1 MNSCRSPA
9 TLLLRVIAVAG
20 AIGLA
25 SQASEALAQAGP
37 DGKTAS
43 SAAASKP
50 GTVSGVTVQA
60 PPKTRIPPGK
70 KAALDAEAA
79 KRKAWK
85 TYRATTPAPTPA
97 STPTAGVSAS
107 ARAENYPGLHT
118 LGH

>member
-1 MNSCRSPA
+1 MNSCSSAA

-20 AIGLA
+20 AIGSA
-25 SQASEALAQAGP
+25 SQASVALAQAGH
-37 DGKTAS
+37 DGKTGS

-50 GTVSGVTVQA
+50 GAVSGVTVQA
-60 PPKTRIPPGK
+60 PPRPKISPGK

-85 TYRATTPAPTPA
+85 TYRITTPAPTSA
-97 STPTAGVSAS
+97 SRPTAAISAAS
-107 ARAENYPGLHT
+107 RAENYPGLHT